1 MHNAVMFCPTG
12 ALLTGDDDALAE
24 SALRYAVDRV
34 NTDPVLLPE
43 AKLSLQVE
51 RLDEH
56 AGTLQAYRKGER
68 AFIPRYTGYVKGI
81 VKQREKKARLRENY
95 STVLVGLTAEEL
107 YEFRV
112 SVRGAGDGEP
122 PATFGI
128 T

>member
-1 MHNAVMFCPTG
+1 MAPVNSVLLLLLLAVLLAAGDSEAALPEVIKIG

-56 AGTLQAYRKGER
+56 AGTLQAYRK
-68 AFIPRYTGYVKGI
+68 A
-81 VKQREKKARLRENY
+81 
-95 STVLVGLTAEEL
+95 
-107 YEFRV
+107 
-112 SVRGAGDGEP
+112 
-122 PATFGI
+122 
-128 T
+128 